1 MLDIDF
7 VRENSQV
14 VKDAVTHKN
23 LSVDVDRLLTLD
35 SSRMSALQVIQSLRQ
50 KRNEFAKKMQ
60 QVSTLSDEE
69 KQETI
74 SAGKAIKEELTA
86 VEEKF
91 KVLDE
96 EFRVLLLALPS
107 IPSADTPIGKT
118 EDENVVVRAWGE
130 KPRFDFNP
138 KEHWE
143 LGEALDLIDTKT
155 AADISGS
162 RFAYLKRELALMQ
175 FGLIQM
181 VMLTLTNQEKL
192 REIIGKFEL
201 DGVSD
206 KPFTPIVPPVMMRP
220 EVMERMARLHPIDD
234 RYQTTIDGLMM
245 VGSAEHTLGP
255 LYMDSTL
262 DEQELPI
269 RYIGYSTAFRRE
281 AGTYGKDMKGI
292 LRLHQFDKLEMES
305 FSTPEDGAKEQELF
319 VAVQEFLMQELNL
332 PYQVVHKCTADMG
345 TPDVRAFDIEAW
357 LPGQH
362 TYRETHTSDW
372 MGDFQ
377 SRRLETKVK
386 RADGTKDYVHM
397 NDATAFAIGRTL
409 IAIMENYQ
417 TAEGRIKIPTKLQV
431 YVGKEIIG

>member
-1 MLDIDF
+1 MLDIAF
-7 VRENSQV
+7 IRENPQV
-14 VKDAVTHKN
+14 VKDSVAHKN
-23 LSVDVDRLLTLD
+23 LSVDVDRLLSLD
-35 SSRMSALQVIQSLRQ
+35 GSRMSILQEIQDLRQ
-50 KRNEFAKKMQ
+50 KRNEFADKMKQ
-60 QVSTLSDEE
+60 IATLSEEE

-74 SAGKAIKEELTA
+74 SAGKALKEELTA
-86 VEEKF
+86 VEAKF
-91 KVLDE
+91 KVIDE
-96 EFRVLLLALPS
+96 EFMSLMLALPS
-107 IPSADTPIGKT
+107 IPSEDTPIGKT
-118 EDENVVVRAWGE
+118 EDENVVVRTWGE
-130 KPRFDFNP
+130 KPQFDFEP

-155 AADISGS
+155 AAEISGS
-162 RFAYLKRELALMQ
+162 RFAYLKGELALMQ
-175 FGLIQM
+175 FGLVQM
-181 VMLTLTNQEKL
+181 VMLTLVNQEKL
-192 REIIGKFEL
+192 RGIIEKFEL
-201 DGVSD
+201 KGVSD

-220 EVMERMARLHPIDD
+220 EVMDRMARLHPMDD

-255 LYMDSTL
+255 LYMDTTL
-262 DEQELPI
+262 EEAALPI

-305 FSTPEDGAKEQELF
+305 FSTPEEGAKEQELF
-319 VAVQEFLMQELNL
+319 VAIQEHLMQELEL

-357 LPGQH
+357 LPGQNK
-362 TYRETHTSDW
+362 YRETHTSDW
-372 MGDFQ
+372 MGDYQ

-386 RADGTKDYVHM
+386 RADGAKNYVHM

-417 TAEGRIKIPTKLQV
+417 TADGKIKVPAKLQA
-431 YVGKEIIG
+431 YVGKEVIG